1 MWRMDKYFAAAL
13 LLAFGH
19 LSIDARAAERVAP
32 LESTAAAVAAYR
44 AANPTAHQA
53 RGVSKRSPDTRKTRL
68 SLPQASRAGSDSPRL
83 LPPGRSTAH

>member
-1 MWRMDKYFAAAL
+1 MDKYFAAAL

-19 LSIDARAAERVAP
+19 LSIDGRAAEQVAP

-44 AANPTAHQA
+44 AANPAAHEP
-53 RGVSKRSPDTRKTRL
+53 RGVSKRSPDARKTRFP
-68 SLPQASRAGSDSPRL
+68 LPQASRAGSDSPRL

>member
-1 MWRMDKYFAAAL
+1 MDKYFAAAL

-19 LSIDARAAERVAP
+19 LSIDARAAEQVAP
-32 LESTAAAVAAYR
+32 LDSTAAAVAAYR
-44 AANPTAHQA
+44 AANSAAHEP

-68 SLPQASRAGSDSPRL
+68 TLPQASRAGSDSPRL

>member
-1 MWRMDKYFAAAL
+1 MDKYFAAAL

-19 LSIDARAAERVAP
+19 LSIDAGATERVAP
-32 LESTAAAVAAYR
+32 PDSTAAAVAAYR
-44 AANPTAHQA
+44 AANPTAHQT

-68 SLPQASRAGSDSPRL
+68 PLPQASRAGSDSPRL